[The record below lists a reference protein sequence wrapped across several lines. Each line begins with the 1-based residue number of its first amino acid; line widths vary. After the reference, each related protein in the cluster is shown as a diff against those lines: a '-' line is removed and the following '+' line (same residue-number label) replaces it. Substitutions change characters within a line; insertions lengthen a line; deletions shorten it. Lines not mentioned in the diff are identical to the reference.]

1 MRETSFLWDYFL
13 GPRGENVQLLSEL
26 LTAGLNHYQRW
37 REGLYPEDE
46 SIFPE
51 NYPKGVYFKKD
62 LERLSA
68 AWEEF
73 LQKMDQNI
81 PYPSVRYGA
90 QMLKDPALPA
100 VLAYF
105 YTLLTNPNNHAYE
118 GGPVTTQMEMEV
130 VQQLLSL
137 VGFETGWGHLTSG
150 GSLANMEA
158 LWAVRDFRKSG
169 TVVFSK
175 GSHYSWKR
183 IASIL
188 KTGKVAEIPVDA
200 HYRMDLNALESELKN
215 GNVMIIIANLGTTG
229 TGAVDPLEAI
239 LKLRDRYGFH
249 LHVDAA
255 YGGYYRSVIL
265 DQDGCLMPFDAA
277 EIPVS
282 DYVYSQLALL
292 GEADSITLD
301 PHKHGLVGYGAGSV
315 LFKDEAL
322 RQVILNTAPY
332 TYHVTDKPNIGMFT
346 LEGSRPGAAAAAVW
360 FTHKLIPLNESG
372 YGQIL
377 MRCRETA
384 QALYDEL
391 SQFESLRAICEP
403 DLDLIGFYR
412 IGRNPKSLQSI
423 NEATEAIYR
432 KLSVENPGA
441 PFILSKFVIDPETAG
456 RILPGVEI
464 DTDHFTAMRGVFM
477 KHWMRMGRKPDYL
490 DRLIE
495 ELRKFDG

>member
-200 HYRMDLNALESELKN
+200 HYRMDLNALES
-215 GNVMIIIANLGTTG
+215 
-229 TGAVDPLEAI
+229 
-239 LKLRDRYGFH
+239 
-249 LHVDAA
+249 
-255 YGGYYRSVIL
+255 
-265 DQDGCLMPFDAA
+265 
-277 EIPVS
+277 
-282 DYVYSQLALL
+282 
-292 GEADSITLD
+292 
-301 PHKHGLVGYGAGSV
+301 
-315 LFKDEAL
+315 
-322 RQVILNTAPY
+322 
-332 TYHVTDKPNIGMFT
+332 
-346 LEGSRPGAAAAAVW
+346 
-360 FTHKLIPLNESG
+360 
-372 YGQIL
+372 
-377 MRCRETA
+377 
-384 QALYDEL
+384 
-391 SQFESLRAICEP
+391 
-403 DLDLIGFYR
+403 
-412 IGRNPKSLQSI
+412 
-423 NEATEAIYR
+423 
-432 KLSVENPGA
+432 
-441 PFILSKFVIDPETAG
+441 
-456 RILPGVEI
+456 
-464 DTDHFTAMRGVFM
+464 
-477 KHWMRMGRKPDYL
+477 
-490 DRLIE
+490 
-495 ELRKFDG
+495 